1 MSDFII
7 FPAIDLRGGKVVR
20 LKQGDPTRQTTYD
33 NNPAAVARRWLDAG
47 ARWLHVVNLDGA
59 FGEGD
64 SANQEALDAILS
76 EAGDQAQIQFGGGL
90 RTQAAI
96 ESALDL
102 GVRRVV
108 LGTAAVEN
116 PSLVKRAIN
125 RFGPQRIVA
134 GIDARQGRVRIRGWG
149 DDSGVDTLTLG
160 TRLFQQGVRTVI
172 FTDIARD
179 GVGQGIN
186 VQATVNLAKSTGL
199 AVIASG
205 GVATLEDILRV
216 RQAGLAGVI
225 VGRALYEGQIDLEE
239 ALQC

>member
-1 MSDFII
+1 MSNFTI

-20 LKQGDPTRQTTYD
+20 LKQGDPTRQTTYAD
-33 NNPAAVARRWLDAG
+33 DPAAVARRWLDAG

-59 FGEGD
+59 FGER
-64 SANQEALDAILS
+64 STANQRALGAILS
-76 EAGDQAQIQFGGGL
+76 EVAEQAQVQLGGGL
-90 RTQAAI
+90 RTLAAV
-96 ESALDL
+96 ENALAL

-108 LGTAAVEN
+108 LGTVAVEN
-116 PSLVKRAIN
+116 PSLVEQALK

-160 TRLFQQGVRTVI
+160 SRLFRQGVRTVV
-172 FTDIARD
+172 FTDIVRD
-179 GVGQGIN
+179 GVGSGVT
-186 VQATVNLAKSTGL
+186 VQATRNLADSTGL

-205 GVATLEDILRV
+205 GVATLEDIQRV

-225 VGRALYEGQIDLEE
+225 IGRALYEGQIDLEE